1 MTGNTTIQPADADD
15 NAAVNAAY
23 NHVVNLLPVATR
35 LYFDADT
42 HPAAGSRL
50 AKADADLYVTHSLA
64 GILFQASEDHLLLVS
79 GAFPAMPIPRY
90 SLYTVIRGAI
100 EAAAWCCWLEDPTSG
115 IEQQVARGL
124 TERLTSIGELNKLG
138 RASNFA
144 KQVAQM
150 QKVAAK
156 FGIDAI
162 AHSKTVPDPIAFG
175 ERRPTM
181 TGLLRGLLPATGVA
195 TAGLSLGEH
204 TYKTLSARAHATGW
218 ALIEGAVPVEKVD
231 AHTTLAYVTADIP
244 ELLRVLRIAVD
255 LHIRCV
261 RQRLTLAGRGEQEF
275 DDATEGIP
283 TFEPTEAISGREP
296 PTTG

>member
-1 MTGNTTIQPADADD
+1 MTGKTTMQPADPGD
-15 NAAVNAAY
+15 NAAANAAY
-23 NHVVNLLPVATR
+23 NHVVNLLPIANR

-50 AKADADLYVTHSLA
+50 AEAKEDADLYVAHSLA

-79 GAFPAMPIPRY
+79 GTFPAMPIPRY

-100 EAAAWCCWLEDPTSG
+100 EAAAWCCWLEDTTSS

-138 RASNFA
+138 RAANVA
-144 KQVAQM
+144 QQVAQM
-150 QKVAAK
+150 QQVAAK
-156 FGIDAI
+156 FGIGAI
-162 AHSKTVPDPIAFG
+162 PRSKTVPDPIAFG

-181 TGLLRGLLPATGVA
+181 TGLLRGLLPATGPD

-231 AHTTLAYVTADIP
+231 AHTTLAYITADIP
-244 ELLRVLRIAVD
+244 ELLRVLRIAMD

-261 RQRLTLAGRGEQEF
+261 CQRLTLAGRDEKELA
-275 DDATEGIP
+275 DATQGMP
-283 TFEPTEAISGREP
+283 TFEPDAE
-296 PTTG
+296 